1 MILKAWP
8 FSRAILTKILTGCQ
22 ESARLYGTQLLR
34 AFVRVGAEEFSQWGV
49 ELLVGQ
55 LYDESNIVSLAA
67 LDVLD
72 EACDN
77 EVSECDNE
85 MSECDNE
92 LNECDNEVSEC
103 DNEVSECDNEV
114 SVWQWGEWVW

>member
-1 MILKAWP
+1 MNKLFTICSL
-8 FSRAILTKILTGCQ
+8 FLGFLRAILTKILTGCQ

-34 AFVRVGAEEFSQWGV
+34 AFIRVGAEDFSRWGV

-55 LYDESNIVSLAA
+55 LHDESRLVSLAA

-77 EVSECDNE
+77 EVSFDH
-85 MSECDNE
+85 D
-92 LNECDNEVSEC
+92 VKT
-103 DNEVSECDNEV
+103 
-114 SVWQWGEWVW
+114 